1 MVTKDLNI
9 ISKQD
14 VLAEKLDAKY
24 IKKAKEEL
32 LETLQI
38 DSKLVN
44 RNQMADAIAK
54 NRFENGNNKVNSGIP
69 AGEINIRDNIT
80 IRINEKK
87 YKDIL
92 NEYQKT
98 ITEPPSDIKN
108 TKLEKLDTLLVER
121 MFLD

>member
-87 YKDIL
+87 YKDIF

-98 ITEPPSDIKN
+98 ITEQPNDIKIR
-108 TKLEKLDTLLVER
+108 LEKLDTLLVER
-121 MFLD
+121 MILD